1 MTYPRFTG
9 HAGYGQMSINI
20 AQRYQEDQV
29 NTMSPIQLLVKVY
42 DIAIESCQRQDGRRA
57 SKAIVELISAL
68 NFEYEETANRF
79 FGIYEFCMR
88 EIKAGNYDV
97 ARELLQTLR
106 EGWVEAAAKNPV
118 VANRAPVQNVPVAV
132 KA

>member
-1 MTYPRFTG
+1 MAYPRFAG
-9 HAGYGQMSINI
+9 HAGYGEMPTNI

-42 DIAIESCQRQDGRRA
+42 DIAIESCQRQDSRRA

-79 FGIYEFCMR
+79 YGIYEFCMR
-88 EIKAGNYDV
+88 EIKAGKYDV
-97 ARELLQTLR
+97 AIELLQTLR
-106 EGWVEAAAKNPV
+106 DGWAEAAAQNPEVASRAPGQNVTV
-118 VANRAPVQNVPVAV
+118 VAQA
-132 KA
+132 

>member
-1 MTYPRFTG
+1 MAYPSFAG

-42 DIAIESCQRQDGRRA
+42 DIAIESCHRQDRKRA
-57 SKAIVELISAL
+57 SKAIVELINAL

-79 FGIYEFCMR
+79 YGIYEFCMR
-88 EIKAGNYDV
+88 EIKAGKYDI
-97 ARELLQTLR
+97 ALDLLQSLR
-106 EGWVEAAAKNPV
+106 NSWVEAAAQNPEIANQTPVKNMT
-118 VANRAPVQNVPVAV
+118 VQA
-132 KA
+132 

>member
-1 MTYPRFTG
+1 MAYPSFAG
-9 HAGYGQMSINI
+9 HTGYGQMSTNI

-42 DIAIESCQRQDGRRA
+42 DIAIESCHRQDRKRA
-57 SKAIVELISAL
+57 GKAIVELISAL

-79 FGIYEFCMR
+79 YGIYEFCMR

-106 EGWVEAAAKNPV
+106 DGWTEAAAQNPE
-118 VANRAPVQNVPVAV
+118 VANRAPVQNVTVQTQA
-132 KA
+132 